1 VWFSQSISGA
11 VTTLVAILQNASC
24 GVRTLMACQLRFNH
38 QHDRLLRYLF
48 ASGTNFLFRNWGE
61 IVLPVFGYSL
71 IFYLMNFPQF
81 WARGSSG
88 NFLCWRWSS
97 QGIAEAQSL
106 ANQAAQQLADRFR
119 AGGYPPRHGGYYPNQ
134 PFREQV
140 LQEIKND
147 AGEVSAVVT
156 RNSYGCSVL
165 NTARVMFVDID
176 LPKPKL
182 TGGLFKRLFGK
193 PDMTPPAKSQN
204 EAIVKIENWTRNN
217 PEWGWRIYRTR
228 AGLRLLA
235 TQSLV
240 EADSGVAEGLF
251 EALGADPL
259 YRKLCK
265 TQKCFRARLTPKPWR
280 CGIRSKPDC
289 WPWMDANAEKRFQKW
304 EAQYQSYSFNWAT
317 CELLRQIGNSIVHP
331 EVQSTLKLHDTATRA
346 ESKLQLA

>member
-1 VWFSQSISGA
+1 
-11 VTTLVAILQNASC
+11 
-24 GVRTLMACQLRFNH
+24 
-38 QHDRLLRYLF
+38 
-48 ASGTNFLFRNWGE
+48 
-61 IVLPVFGYSL
+61 
-71 IFYLMNFPQF
+71 MNFPQF

-97 QGIAEAQSL
+97 QSIAEAQSL

-176 LPKPKL
+176 LPKPKP

-193 PDMTPPAKSQN
+193 PDLTSPAKPQN
-204 EAIVKIENWTRNN
+204 EAIVKIENWTRIN

-280 CGIRSKPDC
+280 CGIRSKPDR
-289 WPWMDANAEKRFQKW
+289 WPWMDANAEKRFRKW

-317 CELLRQIGNSIVHP
+317 CELLRQIGNSIIHP
-331 EVQSTLKLHDTATRA
+331 EVQSTLKLHDTATRV